1 MNIQDLMQVAKGKN
15 ILIVEDSENI
25 SESLAFLMR
34 KFFNNVEIAENGREG
49 LEKFEEG
56 KFDIIITDLRM
67 PYLNGIEMIKE
78 IKKIDENQSIIITT
92 AFEDEEGAEALESF
106 KDIALF
112 VKPINME
119 ALFSALINQ
128 LKN

>member
-1 MNIQDLMQVAKGKN
+1 MNIQDLMLVAKGKS

-34 KFFNNVEIAENGREG
+34 KFFEVVEIAENGREG
-49 LEKFEEG
+49 LEKFEKG

-67 PYLNGIEMIKE
+67 PYINGVEMIKE
-78 IKKIDENQSIIITT
+78 IKKIDENQIIIITT
-92 AFEDEEGAEALESF
+92 AFEDEEGVEALDANQ
-106 KDIALF
+106 DITLF

-119 ALFSALINQ
+119 ALFGTLINK
-128 LKN
+128 LKS

>member
-34 KFFNNVEIAENGREG
+34 KFFDNVEIAENGREG

>member
-1 MNIQDLMQVAKGKN
+1 MNIQDLMQVAKGKS

-34 KFFNNVEIAENGREG
+34 KFFDTVEIAENGREG
-49 LEKFEEG
+49 IEKFEKD

-67 PYLNGIEMIKE
+67 PYLSGIDMIKE
-78 IKKIDENQSIIITT
+78 IKKVDESQMIIITT
-92 AFEDEEGAEALESF
+92 AFEDEEGVEALETF

-119 ALFSALINQ
+119 ALFSALINK
-128 LKN
+128 LKD

>member
-1 MNIQDLMQVAKGKN
+1 MNIQDLMQVAKGKS

-34 KFFNNVEIAENGREG
+34 KFFDTVEIAENGREG
-49 LEKFEEG
+49 IEKFEKD

-67 PYLNGIEMIKE
+67 PYLSGIDMIKE
-78 IKKIDENQSIIITT
+78 IKKVDESQMIIITT
-92 AFEDEEGAEALESF
+92 AFEDEEGVEALETF
-106 KDIALF
+106 KDISLF

-119 ALFSALINQ
+119 ALFSALINK
-128 LKN
+128 LKD

>member
-34 KFFNNVEIAENGREG
+34 KFFDTVEIAENGREG
-49 LEKFEEG
+49 IEKFEKG

-67 PYLNGIEMIKE
+67 PYLSGIDMIKE
-78 IKKIDENQSIIITT
+78 IKKVDENQMIIITT
-92 AFEDEEGAEALESF
+92 AFEDEEGVEALETF

-119 ALFSALINQ
+119 ALFSALINK
-128 LKN
+128 LKD